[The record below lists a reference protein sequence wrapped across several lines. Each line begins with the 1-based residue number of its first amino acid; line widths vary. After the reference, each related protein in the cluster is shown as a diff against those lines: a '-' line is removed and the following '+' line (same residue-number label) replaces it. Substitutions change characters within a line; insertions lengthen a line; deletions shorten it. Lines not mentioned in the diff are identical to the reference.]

1 MDPSGATLRG
11 EVGDGE
17 EKKEDEDEWEE
28 EEEDEEEEPRFSVSG
43 NPL

>member
-11 EVGDGE
+11 EVGDDE
-17 EKKEDEDEWEE
+17 AKKEKEDEWEE
-28 EEEDEEEEPRFSVSG
+28 EEEDEEEEPRFSVAG